1 MSTQAERHYRDG
13 LCNDL
18 TSPCALLANSQYD
31 NYCSTMRIALPL
43 ASTGWLVPANVDSK
57 EGLQEVRQMDQ
68 AQAQTLE
75 LLQARCPAVLVM
87 QQQGVVLPL
96 QEVKVKE
103 NAQHEALQP
112 AL

>member
-1 MSTQAERHYRDG
+1 
-13 LCNDL
+13 
-18 TSPCALLANSQYD
+18 
-31 NYCSTMRIALPL
+31 MRIALPL
-43 ASTGWLVPANVDSK
+43 ASTGWLVQANMDSK

-68 AQAQTLE
+68 AQAQALQ
-75 LLQARCPAVLVM
+75 LLQARCSAVLVM
-87 QQQGVVLPL
+87 QQGVVLPL

>member
-43 ASTGWLVPANVDSK
+43 ASTGWLVQANVDSK

-68 AQAQTLE
+68 AQAQGLK
-75 LLQARCPAVLVM
+75 LLQCCCSAVVVM
-87 QQQGVVLPL
+87 QQGVVLTL
-96 QEVKVKE
+96 EEVKVKE
-103 NAQHEALQP
+103 DAQHEALQP
-112 AL
+112 AQ

>member
-1 MSTQAERHYRDG
+1 MSTQAERHYCDG

-43 ASTGWLVPANVDSK
+43 ASTGWLVQANADSK
-57 EGLQEVRQMDQ
+57 KGLQEVRQMDQ
-68 AQAQTLE
+68 AQAQGLK
-75 LLQARCPAVLVM
+75 LVQGSCSAVMVL
-87 QQQGVVLPL
+87 QQGFVLPL
-96 QEVKVKE
+96 EEVKVKE
-103 NAQHEALQP
+103 DAQQEALQP